1 MAVATR
7 NLSVT
12 KSAYVKASTP
22 YTHYG
27 TNPSTAYLVSGAQ
40 SAADDSCL
48 LFGLQPMP
56 DSLRRNKLYCVRI
69 MSDLCLGYG
78 FLYFYAIPDFNADTV
93 TYSTMPEPTG
103 TVYIKNYGDV
113 SEMGTW
119 VQAYN
124 PSGVDVT
131 GGTRAQQA
139 ASLLQQ
145 AGFYVTNNKSTSVNP
160 NWYMK
165 AALRNGDPVYVE
177 VTYDDSILVTSAT
190 RWVSYPRGTVDSM
203 AAQSFSWEYH
213 KAGSGYCVDE
223 TWEQASAVLHWKSS
237 AEDTWHDISIAGS
250 DLSCTVPSGTFPSGR
265 TITCYL
271 TGTDTDGTATDTPEI
286 TFSTATPGIG
296 ITKCPSGNSYDTR
309 QGSVFAWTYGTSFGE
324 LEQASANLFW
334 RESEGSWNT
343 VSVSGNTKTLT
354 IPGNTFPTGKTIE
367 WYMTVT
373 GTDGYVAT
381 KTLSSFATASSAIV
395 ATIYPSGRN
404 IESGQPLNFAWAF
417 RNSFGDYAQSAA
429 SLFWRASTS
438 DPWQEIQA
446 SGGTQSLTVPKNTFP
461 GNESTVT
468 WYLVGTDIGGT
479 TTQTREQTFTT
490 VKSQITP
497 QSSPTSG
504 YADPRNAIT
513 FGWYFATPT
522 ASYDQASA
530 VFHWRLS
537 GDETWTDVQASG
549 STQSVTLPAN
559 TFPVNSEIEW
569 YISGTDAG
577 GCSSQSEVYTINTIA
592 STAYAICLT
601 PVGRVEDGTRAITF
615 RWMVQNSDGTA
626 PTRMLLWWKLPTEAQ
641 SAWHQ
646 LLDTTDEVY
655 EFTVPPET
663 YDAGPVQWRV
673 QAYNRDDVAGPVNEA
688 SFVVLRAPDAPQGL
702 SATAVPRTTIS
713 WQSSGQEA
721 FEISIDGEIV
731 AAEYGPAT
739 YSWQVPEP
747 LADGV
752 HHIQV
757 RIQGAYGLWS
767 NYAATSIQVENVPA
781 GTLELAATFG
791 TDAELQISAEIE
803 EDTEVQWYRDEKRI
817 GRTVGKTAFTDR
829 FALGLHRYHAEI
841 WQADGN
847 YTRSNTVTGTMS
859 VRWPM
864 IADASGGAWISLK
877 LSENSRREQS
887 FSWSNE
893 TSATHI
899 HGRTYPVM
907 ELSPYENLSGSYDG
921 SFRTAEEAAAFE
933 QLRRKVVVLKSPG
946 GRVIVGGLVQLKA
959 KDSLFYYTYSFSLQ
973 QSDGWEDFVDDEGN

>member
-22 YTHYG
+22 YAHYG
-27 TNPSTAYLVSGAQ
+27 TNPSTAYLLTGDH
-40 SAADDSCL
+40 SANDANYL
-48 LFGLQPMP
+48 LFGLQSWPS
-56 DSLRRNKLYCVRI
+56 SLKRNKLYCIRLRVYV
-69 MSDLCLGYG
+69 CLANGTPRVYS
-78 FLYFYAIPDFNADTV
+78 IDDFNASTV
-93 TYSTMPEPTG
+93 TFASMPSRGSEVADFYTYPYTLGEWSERFKPADVDITSNGRAEKARALITG
-103 TVYIKNYGDV
+103 KGFAVTHNQ
-113 SEMGTW
+113 SA
-119 VQAYN
+119 AYE
-124 PSGVDVT
+124 T
-131 GGTRAQQA
+131 QR
-139 ASLLQQ
+139 
-145 AGFYVTNNKSTSVNP
+145 
-160 NWYMK
+160 WYMK
-165 AALRNGDPVYVE
+165 PALANGSAMYAE
-177 VTYDDSILVTSAT
+177 VTYDDTTMVTSQV
-190 RWVSYPRGTVDSM
+190 RWDEYPSGSVNSL
-203 AAQSFSWEYH
+203 AAQTFKWALGKATSDYCFDESW
-213 KAGSGYCVDE
+213 S
-223 TWEQASAVLHWKSS
+223 QASAVLHWKSS
-237 AEDTWHDISIAGS
+237 ADDVYHDISISGS
-250 DLSCTVPSGTFPSGR
+250 GMSYDVPAGTFPAGR
-265 TITCYL
+265 TITCYV
-271 TGTDTDGTATDTPEI
+271 TCTDTDGTTTDTSEI

-296 ITKCPSGNSYDTR
+296 IRACPSGDSYDIR
-309 QGSVFAWTYGTSFGE
+309 KDSVFTWTYGTSFGE
-324 LEQASANLFW
+324 MDQAAANLFW

-417 RNSFGDYAQSAA
+417 RNSLGDYAQSAA

-479 TTQTREQTFTT
+479 TTQTQEKTFTT

-504 YADPRNAIT
+504 YVDPRNAIT

-537 GDETWTDVQASG
+537 GNETWTDVPASG

-577 GCSSQSEVYTINTIA
+577 GCSSQSEIYTINTIA

-781 GTLELAATFG
+781 GTLELAGTFG

-803 EDTEVQWYRDEKRI
+803 EDTEVQWYRDGKRI

-847 YTRSNTVTGTMS
+847 YTRSNTVTGTMH

-864 IADASGGAWISLK
+864 IADASGGAWLSLK
-877 LSENSRREQS
+877 LSEDSRREQS
-887 FSWSNE
+887 FSWSME

-921 SFRTAEEAAAFE
+921 AFRTAEEAAAFE
-933 QLRRKVVVLKSPG
+933 QLRGKVVVLKSPG
-946 GRVIVGGLVQLKA
+946 GRVIVGGLVQLKG
-959 KDSLFYYTYSFSLQ
+959 KDNLLYYTYSFSLQ
-973 QSDGWEDFVDDEGN
+973 RSDGWEDFVDDEGN